1 MTPKIRK
8 ESIAIDTQLKTLIDS
23 LGETNTPTAQ
33 QLAEVAGK
41 SSNFIITPDILKSLR
56 VHPLKE
62 TFIRRIAE
70 DAALAN
76 VTRYALSARRM
87 LVAGRNE
94 PHIAAYDI
102 AATDID
108 RKIKTLERAIQAISF
123 ERRMSG
129 ELLSETIT
137 RLMQDKRRRLRDS
150 YIAPSTSQ
158 PSLDG
163 GFRRN

>member
-1 MTPKIRK
+1 
-8 ESIAIDTQLKTLIDS
+8 
-23 LGETNTPTAQ
+23 
-33 QLAEVAGK
+33 
-41 SSNFIITPDILKSLR
+41 
-56 VHPLKE
+56 
-62 TFIRRIAE
+62 
-70 DAALAN
+70 
-76 VTRYALSARRM
+76 M

-108 RKIKTLERAIQAISF
+108 RKIKTLERDIQAISF

-137 RLMQDKRRRLRDS
+137 RLMQDKQRRLRDS

-158 PSLDG
+158 PSLGG